1 MVSSDFYSYFYQR
14 TSKPQR
20 EVWHHTLICVKQCFL
35 YFMPSGSSYCSPLFI
50 YLLAGL
56 GERGPRKFNRTLIE
70 FGSIHKTSPTIDM
83 FVKKPLQ
90 ERML

>member
-1 MVSSDFYSYFYQR
+1 
-14 TSKPQR
+14 
-20 EVWHHTLICVKQCFL
+20 
-35 YFMPSGSSYCSPLFI
+35 MPSGSSYCSPLFI

-83 FVKKPLQ
+83 FVKNPLQ